1 MTPHPFERGLAIE
14 APGPTRWF
22 PWHRRRPATRPR
34 GCAQRGG
41 GWAWSALGRVRSAL
55 SVTLAWAAV
64 IGATAATPGWVAAA
78 TVATPV
84 IAITVRTDA
93 PGARIEPDLYG
104 QFAEH
109 LGTGIYGGLW
119 VGPESPIPNTR
130 GWRNDVVQAL
140 RELHVPVVRWPG
152 GCFADE
158 YHWRDGIGPRAQRP
172 VRLNKLW
179 GGVTEDNAVGTHEF
193 FDLVEQIGAQAYV
206 NGNVGTGSAQ
216 ELADWMEYMVA
227 DGRSTLAEE
236 RRRNGRDKPF
246 TLRYFALGN
255 ELWGC
260 GGRMTPQMYASLY
273 RWYSTFLRFP
283 NRPKLIAAGGNDAQ
297 VDWTETLAR
306 DVPWDMDLI
315 GHHYYTFPSG
325 HFHGKGGARG
335 FDDDAWVAT
344 LSHTLALGQHLDANL
359 AALEKA
365 DPKGRIGFAVDEWGT
380 WYDDDPALAGRGMLF
395 QDNTQR
401 DAVVAALNF
410 HLFHAHAARLKM
422 ANIAQMVNVLQA
434 MVLTDGP
441 RMVLTP
447 TYHAFAMYVPFQGG
461 LVLPVQTAPV
471 PQVTRGGVSIP
482 ALSVT
487 AARTADGR
495 VVLGLVNTDPHQS
508 LRVQVALPQGAP
520 RTLQGLQLVAPALD
534 AINSFATPQVVQPRP
549 LQVARQGEATTVAL
563 PPASVQVVFVGE

>member
-1 MTPHPFERGLAIE
+1 MNPMSARHNKAPEPAQHPPSERTRQSQATLVLRALCARVGRAVAQGLLGLLGGVCGI
-14 APGPTRWF
+14 
-22 PWHRRRPATRPR
+22 
-34 GCAQRGG
+34 AQ
-41 GWAWSALGRVRSAL
+41 A
-55 SVTLAWAAV
+55 
-64 IGATAATPGWVAAA
+64 
-78 TVATPV
+78 
-84 IAITVRTDA
+84 A
-93 PGARIEPDLYG
+93 PGAPAVVAVTVQSDQPGAVIQPELYG

-109 LGTGIYGGLW
+109 LGAGIYGGLW
-119 VGPESPIPNTR
+119 VGPDSPIPNTR

-140 RELHVPVVRWPG
+140 RALHVPVVRWPG

-216 ELADWMEYMVA
+216 ELADWMEYMVS
-227 DGRSTLAEE
+227 DSRSALAEE
-236 RRRNGRDKPF
+236 RRRNGRERPF
-246 TLRYFALGN
+246 ALRYFALGN

-260 GGRMTPQMYASLY
+260 GGRMTPQMYASIY

-283 NRPKLIAAGGNDAQ
+283 NRPLLIAAGGNDAQ
-297 VDWTETLAR
+297 VDWTETIAH
-306 DVPWDMDLI
+306 DVPGDVDLI

-325 HFHGKGGARG
+325 KFHGKGAARG
-335 FDDDAWVAT
+335 FDEAAWVET
-344 LSHTLALGQHLDANL
+344 LAHTLALGQHLDANL
-359 AALEKA
+359 AVLERA

-380 WYDDDPALAGRGMLF
+380 WYDDDPAHAGRGLLF

-434 MVLTDGP
+434 MVLTDGA

-447 TYHAFAMYVPFQGG
+447 TYHAFAMYVPFQGAT
-461 LVLPVQTAPV
+461 VLPVQMGPV
-471 PQVTRGGVSIP
+471 PEVAGGQARIP

-487 AARTADGR
+487 AARTTQGR

-508 LRVQVALPQGAP
+508 LSVQVRLATGAP
-520 RTLQGLQLVAPALD
+520 SSLQGQQLVAPALD
-534 AINSFATPQVVQPRP
+534 AVNTLEAPKTVQPRP
-549 LQVARQGEATTVAL
+549 LRVVRQGQTTTVVL
-563 PPASVQVVFVGE
+563 PPASVQVLLAGG